1 MKRHLI
7 LVLLISVIGL
17 TALAEGSGEPEIRA
31 VLDAQVAAWNRGDI
45 EGFMQ
50 GYLQSE
56 ELVFTSGSRIRRG
69 WQTTLDKYRER
80 YGDAPETMGRLA
92 FGDLE
97 LHMLGSNA
105 AWVLGTWKLTW
116 KDDTTEG
123 GVFTLVMKKTAD
135 GWKVVHDHTSAY
147 SN

>member
-17 TALAEGSGEPEIRA
+17 TALAEGSGELEIRA